1 MTKNEI
7 TKMVSRWEESRLL
20 DGLTTSKQ
28 KIECSHLLESITCY
42 LLGTIRT
49 PSKITIK
56 EQSNFDTLIPVT
68 RRLYGEGI
76 KNIDPELLYNNYIKF
91 LGNKPKL
98 SNKVKDKEA
107 ELVAIFCDNMVKEFN
122 NNK

>member
-20 DGLTTSKQ
+20 DGLTTNKQ
-28 KIECSHLLESITCY
+28 KIECSRLLESMACY

-49 PSKITIK
+49 PSKITK
-56 EQSNFDTLIPVT
+56 LEQSNVDTLIPIT
-68 RRLYGEGI
+68 RRLYGDGI
-76 KNIDPELLYNNYIKF
+76 KNIDSEVLYNNYIKF

-98 SNKVKDKEA
+98 SNKIKDKEA
-107 ELVAIFCDNMVKEFN
+107 ELV
-122 NNK
+122 